1 MPRYK
6 DPVVAEIKKIR
17 HKISRRLAKA
27 HKEGRLYEEM
37 RAIDREVDREMVRDR
52 HSSRNR
58 R

>member
-27 HKEGRLYEEM
+27 HKEGRLYEEL
-37 RAIDREVDREMVRDR
+37 RAIDREVDREIAQGR
-52 HSSRNR
+52 HSSRGR